1 MDKALA
7 AATLIFLESI
17 EWSKL
22 IDGDYCCPS
31 CEQLG
36 RVNVWGVWKDG
47 EHTNNCALKK
57 LIDMYREI
65 VNDGN
70 Q

>member
-22 IDGDYCCPS
+22 IDG
-31 CEQLG
+31 
-36 RVNVWGVWKDG
+36 

-57 LIDMYREI
+57 LIGMYREI
-65 VNDGN
+65 LKDNGTE
-70 Q
+70 